1 MSRVIPIAVLANM
14 QSAAATTAW
23 AMHITRLDGQE
34 FFFTAHDRDQ
44 PIGGDEYLSS
54 PGLTV
59 ESLVHNAGL
68 AVDNT
73 ELTILA
79 DDTLITRAEIEAGRW
94 DGAAFELLQ
103 YNWKNPADGAYTRV
117 TGTLGNVQPRGLTYV
132 VELRDLRQPLQQDNT
147 AVLQPTCRYRF
158 CDARC
163 TLDEGDFTHALE
175 VTAVADNQEFT
186 DSALSA
192 ATENFTEGEIRWL
205 TGDNAGLSSKVRT
218 EAAGVFELAV
228 ATVYPIQV
236 GDTADLIEGCLK
248 TREACKAFGN
258 ILNFGGEP
266 DKPTLDTLTAPAE
279 PE

>member
-1 MSRVIPIAVLANM
+1 MRTIPIALA
-14 QSAAATTAW
+14 AHWAEPTTSIAW
-23 AMHITRLDGQE
+23 AIRITRLDAEE
-34 FFFTAHDRDQ
+34 FRFTSHDRDAT
-44 PIGGDEYLSS
+44 IGGDVFASA
-54 PGLTV
+54 PGFDV
-59 ESLVHNAGL
+59 QSLVHSAGL

-73 ELTILA
+73 EVMILA
-79 DDTLITRAEIEAGRW
+79 DDTLITRADLEAGRW
-94 DGAAFELLQ
+94 DGAAFEIMQ
-103 YNWKNPADGAYTRV
+103 FNWADPSDGVLVRM
-117 TGTLGNVQPRGLTYV
+117 TGHFGNIQPRGLAYV
-132 VELRDLRQPLQQDNT
+132 AELRDLRQPLQQDNT

-186 DSALSA
+186 DSALAA

-205 TGDNAGLSSKVRT
+205 TGDNAGLRSKVRT
-218 EAAGVFELAV
+218 FAAGVFELAV
-228 ATVYPIQV
+228 ATVYAIQA

-248 TREACKAFGN
+248 TREACKGFTN

-266 DKPTLDTLTAPAE
+266 DKPTLDALTAPAE